1 MDIVTAILDHEE
13 DLAVVDETADLI
25 LMSRE
30 AMAAGLEGRLSRPER
45 IRAWG
50 YEFDP
55 SGLELLRRAIEHAS
69 AARPA
74 DPAAHPVEVAAT

>member
-1 MDIVTAILDHEE
+1 VEIVSAVLDAAD
-13 DLAVVDETADLI
+13 DLTIVDRTADLI

-30 AMAAGLEGRLSRPER
+30 ALAAGLEQRLSRPER

-55 SGLELLRRAIEHAS
+55 SGLELLRRAIEH
-69 AARPA
+69 
-74 DPAAHPVEVAAT
+74 VAAVRRAEVTAT

>member
-1 MDIVTAILDHEE
+1 
-13 DLAVVDETADLI
+13 
-25 LMSRE
+25 MSRE

-55 SGLELLRRAIEHAS
+55 SGLELLRRAIEHVAS
-69 AARPA
+69 ARPV
-74 DPAAHPVEVAAT
+74 DPTAVPTEVAAT